1 MSSIAKIR
9 ALCARVLKAQ
19 GNELESALDELDQAI
34 TAHTL
39 AMSEKEEDRET
50 TKPPRDRA

>member
-9 ALCARVLKAQ
+9 ALCARVLKAH
-19 GNELESALDELDQAI
+19 GREFEAALDELDQAI
-34 TAHTL
+34 TAHIL
-39 AMSEKEEDRET
+39 ATSEKEEDRGT